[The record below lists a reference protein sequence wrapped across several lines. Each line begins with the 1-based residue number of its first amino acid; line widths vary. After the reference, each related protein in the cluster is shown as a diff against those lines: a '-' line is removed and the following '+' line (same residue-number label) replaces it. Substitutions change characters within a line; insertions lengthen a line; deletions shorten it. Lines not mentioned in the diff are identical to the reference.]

1 MKIKL
6 LPSSFESDGSASPRQ
21 HTTCF
26 VIDDVVAI
34 DAGSLAHAATDLH
47 RKKLRDIIVT
57 HAHLDHI
64 AGLPLFVDDLFSTL
78 TEPIRVH
85 AAKEVIEVLERD
97 VFNWSVYPKFS
108 ELTNDNGSVLEYST
122 LVPMTESKI
131 GHLTLRPIE
140 MNHKVPT
147 CGFVISD
154 GKVTIAF
161 TGDTAGTELFWKEL
175 NSLSMLDALFIE
187 CAFPDELSELAEVS
201 HHLTPKGLAAELEKF
216 NDTDCRVFVINLKP
230 MYRTRIIEQ
239 INVLDLSRVEVLEV
253 GREYKI

>member
-47 RKKLRDIIVT
+47 RENLRDIIIT

-78 TEPIRVH
+78 NGPVRVH
-85 AAKEVIEVLERD
+85 AAREVIDILERD
-97 VFNWSVYPKFS
+97 IFNWSVYPRFS
-108 ELTNDNGSVLEYST
+108 ELTNDNGVVLEYST

-131 GHLTLRPIE
+131 KHLTLRPVE
-140 MNHKVPT
+140 VNHKVPT

-154 GKVTIAF
+154 GRSTIAF
-161 TGDTAGTELFWKEL
+161 TGDTAETDAFWNELK
-175 NSLSMLDALFIE
+175 SVSKLDALFIE
-187 CAFPDELSELAEVS
+187 CAFPDELAELAEVS
-201 HHLTPKGLAAELEKF
+201 HHLTPKGLAAEIGKF
-216 NDTDCRVFVINLKP
+216 NDADCRVFVINLKP

-239 INVLDLSRVEVLEV
+239 INALGLSRAEVLDV
-253 GREYKI
+253 GREYEI

>member
-1 MKIKL
+1 MRIKL

-47 RKKLRDIIVT
+47 RKNLRDIIIT

-64 AGLPLFVDDLFSTL
+64 AGLPLFVDDLFATL
-78 TEPIRVH
+78 TEPVRVH
-85 AAKEVIEVLERD
+85 AAKEVIDVLERD
-97 VFNWSVYPKFS
+97 IFNWSVYPSFS
-108 ELTNDNGSVLEYST
+108 ELTNDNGAVLEYST
-122 LVPMTESKI
+122 LIPMAESKI
-131 GHLTLRPIE
+131 RHLTFRPIE

-154 GKVTIAF
+154 SRSTIAF
-161 TGDTAGTELFWKEL
+161 TGDTAGTNLFWKEL
-175 NSLSMLDALFIE
+175 NGISKLDALLIE
-187 CAFPDELSELAEVS
+187 CAFPDELSELADVS

-216 NDTDCRVFVINLKP
+216 DGPDSRVFVINLKP
-230 MYRTRIIEQ
+230 MYRDGIIEQ
-239 INVLDLSRVEVLEV
+239 INKLDLSRVEVLEV
-253 GREYKI
+253 GREYEI

>member
-34 DAGSLAHAATDLH
+34 DAGSLAHAASETH
-47 RKKLRDIIVT
+47 RNNLRDIIIT

-64 AGLPLFVDDLFSTL
+64 AGLPLFVDDLFATL
-78 TEPIRVH
+78 TEPVRVH
-85 AAKEVIEVLERD
+85 AAKEVIDVLERD
-97 VFNWSVYPKFS
+97 IFNWSVYPRFS

-122 LVPMTESKI
+122 LVPMAESKI
-131 GHLTLRPIE
+131 RHLTCRPIE
-140 MNHKVPT
+140 VNHNVPT

-154 GKVTIAF
+154 GSSTIAF
-161 TGDTAGTELFWKEL
+161 TGDTAGTEVFWKEL
-175 NSLSMLDALFIE
+175 NGVKKLDALFIE
-187 CAFPDELSELAEVS
+187 CAFPDEFAELASVS
-201 HHLTPKGLAAELEKF
+201 YHLTPKGLAAEIEKF
-216 NDTDCRVFVINLKP
+216 DSGCRIFVINLKP

-239 INVLDLSRVEVLEV
+239 INELDLSRVEVMEV
-253 GREYKI
+253 GREYEI

>member
-34 DAGSLAHAATDLH
+34 DAGSLAQSATDFH
-47 RKKLRDIIVT
+47 REKLRDIIIT

-64 AGLPLFVDDLFSTL
+64 AGLPLFVDDLFATL
-78 TEPIRVH
+78 TEPVRVH
-85 AAKEVIEVLERD
+85 AAKEVIDVLERD
-97 VFNWSVYPKFS
+97 IFNWSVYPRFS
-108 ELTNDNGSVLEYST
+108 ELTNDNGAVLEYSM
-122 LVPMTESKI
+122 LVPMAESKI
-131 GHLTLRPIE
+131 RHLTLRPIE
-140 MNHKVPT
+140 VNHKVPT

-154 GKVTIAF
+154 GRATIAF
-161 TGDTAGTELFWKEL
+161 TGDTAGTDLFWKEL
-175 NSLSMLDALFIE
+175 NGLSKLDALFIE

-216 NDTDCRVFVINLKP
+216 DDPDCRVFVINLKP

-239 INVLDLSRVEVLEV
+239 IKALDLSQVEVLEV
-253 GREYKI
+253 GREYEI

>member
-34 DAGSLAHAATDLH
+34 DAGSLAHAATDSH
-47 RKKLRDIIVT
+47 RKNLRDIIIT

-78 TEPIRVH
+78 NGPVRVH
-85 AAKEVIEVLERD
+85 AAREVIDILERD
-97 VFNWSVYPKFS
+97 IFNWSVYPRFS
-108 ELTNDNGSVLEYST
+108 ELTNDNGAVLEYST
-122 LVPMTESKI
+122 LVPMAETEI
-131 GHLTLRPIE
+131 RHLTLRPIE
-140 MNHKVPT
+140 VNHKVPT

-154 GKVTIAF
+154 GRSTIAF
-161 TGDTAGTELFWKEL
+161 TGDTAETDAFWNELK
-175 NSLSMLDALFIE
+175 SVSKLDALFIE

-201 HHLTPKGLAAELEKF
+201 HHLTPKGLAGEIEKF
-216 NDTDCRVFVINLKP
+216 DDANCRVFVINLKP
-230 MYRTRIIEQ
+230 MYRERIIEQ
-239 INVLDLSRVEVLEV
+239 INALDLPRVEVLDV
-253 GREYKI
+253 GLEYEI

>member
-47 RKKLRDIIVT
+47 RENLRDIIIT

-78 TEPIRVH
+78 NGPVRVH
-85 AAKEVIEVLERD
+85 AAREVIDILERD
-97 VFNWSVYPKFS
+97 IFNWSVYPRFS
-108 ELTNDNGSVLEYST
+108 ELTNDNGVVLEYST
-122 LVPMTESKI
+122 LVPMTESKVK
-131 GHLTLRPIE
+131 HLTLRPVE
-140 MNHKVPT
+140 VNHKVPT

-154 GKVTIAF
+154 GRSTIAF
-161 TGDTAGTELFWKEL
+161 TGDTAETDAFWNELK
-175 NSLSMLDALFIE
+175 SVSKLDALFIE

-201 HHLTPKGLAAELEKF
+201 HHLTSKGLAAEIGKF
-216 NDTDCRVFVINLKP
+216 DDADCRVFVINLKP
-230 MYRTRIIEQ
+230 MYRGRIIEQ
-239 INVLDLSRVEVLEV
+239 IKALDLPRVEVLEV
-253 GREYKI
+253 GREYEI